1 MKRDGMKRIAMLV
14 VLTVFSSLALAQGTA
29 PVASQEPAKPAAAQ
43 EQAQEAA
50 KPAVA
55 KAAKPR
61 AKSSVMAKKSR
72 RSEDARRCLDKAS
85 NTEIIKCAEEYL

>member
-29 PVASQEPAKPAAAQ
+29 PVAPQ
-43 EQAQEAA
+43 EQAQEPA
-50 KPAVA
+50 KTAVP